1 MGSTTSTLINKF
13 ERKKREKREVRAEK
27 EFISFILNEYKND
40 VIKVVKS
47 LEDMGLLTDSVT
59 VVTEWNKNCLWF
71 CLILQCRMYLT
82 PKESKYANLIIF
94 EMIS

>member
-27 EFISFILNEYKND
+27 EFIPFILNEYKND

-59 VVTEWNKNCLWF
+59 VVTE
-71 CLILQCRMYLT
+71 
-82 PKESKYANLIIF
+82 
-94 EMIS
+94 